1 MYNDEFK
8 AMVPYLEL
16 YKFLGQEPRTKDQIA
31 TFVVEVMHKAKS
43 TGSVYS
49 NDVFAGKMPYVVITD
64 DKAGI
69 DIWKYREF
77 VEKTAALIG
86 EDCYKMFTGPAPA
99 PRGKNAE
106 SDVGKLTT
114 TESPI
119 VQDLNRKLKEA
130 NSKISKA
137 KKEKEALEE
146 KYQKEMDELRAAM
159 KKELEDVCLRLMDR
173 VSENILVAMDSKVLV
188 TPSIRSVPKEILIM
202 DCFLDD
208 PARTLDVPELLS
220 KYGGQKDSMYE
231 VISGDDRKLDIAT
244 HIKNSGRALFR
255 TDIFK
260 RRVAD
265 ESRLRLVDA
274 GTVSEEKL
282 KYLKRR
288 KMTGK
293 EIYENRLRSIND
305 ILTNPAL
312 SNQQKLAFYA
322 GWSEYKGTDF
332 AECLELAGDLGLE
345 AGYVITLLE
354 NPGEHDNYHN
364 VRGFLLQAIKSSEA
378 RIKREAVKELICGEW
393 YVEAEYGG
401 KVCRFQM
408 MPVDELIA
416 FKEALENLQIDEALR
431 RAHNLIGEERVAVFE
446 DNDAAKMMYVERKKS
461 QREINVER
469 EQTAVERIHQINTD
483 SGVDVHVPIEEEFD
497 DGFADMEGANGTGEK

>member
-49 NDVFAGKMPYVVITD
+49 NDIFAGKMPYVVITE
-64 DKAGI
+64 DKASI

-99 PRGKNAE
+99 PKGKNAE
-106 SDVGKLTT
+106 GDIGKLTT

-119 VQDLNRKLKEA
+119 VQDLNRKLKDA
-130 NSKISKA
+130 NNKLSQA
-137 KKEKEALEE
+137 KKEMAALEE
-146 KYQKEMDELRAAM
+146 KHKKEMEELRASLE
-159 KKELEDVCLRLMDR
+159 KELSDVCLRLMDKT
-173 VSENILVAMDSKVLV
+173 SERILSEMDCKVLV
-188 TPSIRSVPKEILIM
+188 TPSIRSVPKEALIM

-208 PARTLDVPELLS
+208 PARTLDIPKLIS
-220 KYGGQKDSMYE
+220 KYGGQKDSVYE
-231 VISGDDRKLDIAT
+231 VITGEEKKLDIAA
-244 HIKNSGRALFR
+244 HIRKSCKALFG

-260 RRVAD
+260 RRVED
-265 ESRLRLVDA
+265 ESRLKLVDA
-274 GTVSEEKL
+274 GTLSEEKSR
-282 KYLKRR
+282 YLKRR

-293 EIYENRLRSIND
+293 EIYENRLRTINEV
-305 ILTNPAL
+305 LTNPAL

-322 GWSEYKGTDF
+322 GWSEYKGTEF
-332 AECLELAGDLGLE
+332 SECLELAGDMGLE

-364 VRGFLLQAIKSSEA
+364 VRGFLLQALKSSEA
-378 RIKREAVKELICGEW
+378 RMKREAVRELICGEW

-401 KVCRFQM
+401 KICRFQM
-408 MPVDELIA
+408 MPVDELVA
-416 FKEALENLQIDEALR
+416 FKEALENLQMDEAIR
-431 RAHNLIGEERVAVFE
+431 RAHNLVEVERVAVFE
-446 DNDAAKMMYVERKKS
+446 DNDAAKKMYVERKKS
-461 QREINVER
+461 QREISQER
-469 EQTAVERIHQINTD
+469 EQTAVERMHQINAD
-483 SGVDVHVPIEEEFD
+483 SGVDVHVPIAEEFD

>member
-49 NDVFAGKMPYVVITD
+49 NDIFAGKMPYVIITD
-64 DKAGI
+64 DKASI

-119 VQDLNRKLKEA
+119 VQDLNRKLKDA
-130 NSKISKA
+130 KSKLSQM
-137 KKEKEALEE
+137 KKEMTALEE
-146 KYQKEMDELRAAM
+146 KHKQEMEELRAALE
-159 KKELEDVCLRLMDR
+159 KELADACLRFMDIT
-173 VSENILVAMDSKVLV
+173 SERILSEMDSKVLV
-188 TPSIRSVPKEILIM
+188 IPSIHSVPKDALIM

-220 KYGGQKDSMYE
+220 KYGGQKDSIYE
-231 VISGDDRKLDIAT
+231 VVAGEEKKLDIAT
-244 HIKNSGRALFR
+244 HIRNTGRALFG

-274 GTVSEEKL
+274 GTVSEEKMR
-282 KYLKRR
+282 YLKRR

-293 EIYENRLRSIND
+293 EIYENRLRTINNV
-305 ILTNPAL
+305 LTNPAL

-354 NPGEHDNYHN
+354 NPGEHENYHN
-364 VRGFLLQAIKSSEA
+364 VRGFLLQALKSSEA
-378 RIKREAVKELICGEW
+378 RIKREAVRELICGEW

-408 MPVDELIA
+408 MPVDELVA
-416 FKEALENLQIDEALR
+416 FKEALENLQIDEAIR
-431 RAHNLIGEERVAVFE
+431 RAHNLIGVERVAVFE
-446 DNDAAKMMYVERKKS
+446 DNDVAKKMFVDRKKS
-461 QREINVER
+461 QREINKER
-469 EQTAVERIHQINTD
+469 EQTAVERIHQINAD
-483 SGVDVHVPIEEEFD
+483 SGVDVHSPITEEFD
-497 DGFADMEGANGTGEK
+497 DGFENMEGADGTGEK